1 MREMSTV
8 RSSSTAVSG
17 GPVDTRRIL
26 VGTLA
31 VPLLLLSACGGNDS
45 VADPPVSSATASS
58 DPTGPPQ
65 RETAEHFIR
74 RWAAEDTRI
83 QKTGETSKFRTM
95 SDGCKGCLELAD
107 LVDRI
112 YRGGG
117 YIHTKGWQVRRI
129 AVAGRRTFDLFVF
142 SAATTY

>member
-45 VADPPVSSATASS
+45 VADPPVSSAPASS

-74 RWAAEDTRI
+74 RWAVAEK
-83 QKTGETSKFRTM
+83 QMENTGDLGPYMLLS
-95 SDGCKGCLELAD
+95 KGCVPCTNLAKQ
-107 LVDRI
+107 I
-112 YRGGG
+112 
-117 YIHTKGWQVRRI
+117 
-129 AVAGRRTFDLFVF
+129 
-142 SAATTY
+142 